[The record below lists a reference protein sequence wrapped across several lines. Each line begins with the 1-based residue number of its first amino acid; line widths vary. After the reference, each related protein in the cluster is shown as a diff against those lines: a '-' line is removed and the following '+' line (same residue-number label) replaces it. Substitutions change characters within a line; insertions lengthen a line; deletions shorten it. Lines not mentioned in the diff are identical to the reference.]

1 MKKLTQKLLRS
12 NLFCFCLALESAQKH
27 VKKNAPHLLIML
39 LFCIGSIAAFGQERK
54 ITGTVKD
61 SSGNSIA
68 GASVSVK
75 NFKYGVSTDGSGHFS
90 LSLPAGAKTLIISSV
105 GFDPKEVAIGS
116 GNEKEIL
123 LSTSRNSLQDVVV
136 VGFGKRADTKKLT
149 YAVSSVTGSEIAA
162 TNTPNPINALQGK
175 VPGLYMSSVA
185 GGPQTSSRILLRGI
199 TDIQPGANNQPLFVI
214 DGVLLQPEI
223 ASTGVVYGNDQDFGN
238 QLKNLNADDIESIS
252 VLKGSAATALYGSA
266 AQNGVILI
274 TSKKGSARKGL
285 GVSLTQQYSVE
296 KAYGGAKFQ
305 NEWGAG
311 SNPAYFDSHDTTS
324 NKIDDGSN
332 NATGGLVSFGHP
344 LDGSTVIGLD
354 GRTVK
359 WVPQPNNY
367 LDVYR
372 TGYTRNTNV
381 ALDGGNENTTY
392 RFSWTNMSSNG
403 ITPTNDFSRNN
414 FFLRATQKL
423 GKSID
428 VDAGINYGSSVV
440 DNPQAQNS
448 SSRSPFNA
456 FVYSATRD
464 YDTKYAL
471 ANLTDSVNGGVNRK
485 ETDTY
490 ANAGNGYSPVWFLY
504 KLYYWHTDQKDNT
517 LRGNLDITFHF
528 TPWLRLLVRGNL
540 LNTYTTYEEKYQ
552 GSDKGFLGQAG
563 YSDDFSDHYYI
574 DRKTFTSYRAQAL
587 LTADR
592 KLSKDLDGSF
602 TVGGEIYNYGTS
614 GENNT
619 INGLNVPGVFNLSN
633 YANKLNTGFGS
644 DPGNNYR
651 NVSFYG
657 FGDLSYKDQLF
668 FNFSERVEYSS
679 SLVFPNGTGNNV
691 YQYPSV
697 GLGWIMSKT
706 FNLPEYVSFAK
717 LRASYAQ
724 TGKDILP
731 WQISNDFRTYSY
743 NGTSSTGLPLYGFS
757 TNQIV
762 DPNIKPQR
770 TNEEEVGLNLQ
781 FLKNRIGIDV
791 AVFQKIT
798 SEQIATKTLA
808 PESGASGLLLNIGSI
823 RNRGIEI
830 SFTATPVRTRNFS
843 WNSIINFTK
852 YANKILSYSSTTP
865 YVSLDND
872 LRSEVR
878 AYVGGAYGDLYS
890 INAFTPYQAFDTAT
904 GKPMADPN
912 NGKHTIFNSGGY
924 WRYLPSGGGYVNGQY
939 YTNEAKKIGN
949 INPDFLWSWSN
960 TFNYKSFFAG
970 FMLDAR
976 VGGQLQ
982 SFTYKYGTGF
992 GDLTASE
999 FGRDKAHGG
1008 ITYTGQDANGIQ
1020 GTWNDG
1026 MLLDGVFEQ
1035 GMTANVNGTTVQ
1047 LGGMQFK
1054 DAVAKGY
1061 VQPIPAAQYYAQAYG
1076 SWSRGIADLTTFDDT
1091 WVSVREVSV
1100 GYNLPQSVTKK
1111 IKINNAKLSLVGRNL
1126 FYLYN
1131 GFGGINPEG
1140 IFNNRAS
1147 AGFEFG
1153 AGPSTRSIG
1162 VNLNANF

>member
-1 MKKLTQKLLRS
+1 MKKKANR
-12 NLFCFCLALESAQKH
+12 
-27 VKKNAPHLLIML
+27 LLIFL
-39 LFCIGSIAAFGQERK
+39 IFCTGSIAALAQERK

-61 SSGNSIA
+61 SVGYPIA

-75 NFKYGVSTDGSGHFS
+75 NFKSGAGTDATGHFK
-90 LSLPAGAKTLIISSV
+90 LTVPAGAKTIVISSV
-105 GFDPKEVAIGS
+105 GYDAKEVSIGAETDLTIS
-116 GNEKEIL
+116 
-123 LSTSRNSLQDVVV
+123 LSSSSNSLQDVVV
-136 VGFGKRADTKKLT
+136 VGFGKRVEAKKIS
-149 YAVSSVTGSEIAA
+149 YAVSSVAGADIAK

-175 VPGLYMSSVA
+175 VPGLYMSGVA
-185 GGPQTSSRILLRGI
+185 GGPQTTSRILLRGI
-199 TDIQPGANNQPLFVI
+199 SDIQPGANNQPLFVI
-214 DGVLLQPEI
+214 DGVLLQPGI
-223 ASTGVVYGNDQDFGN
+223 TNTGVVYGQDQDFGN
-238 QLKNLNADDIESIS
+238 QLKNLNADDIENIS

-274 TSKKGSARKGL
+274 TSKKGAARKGL
-285 GVSLTQQYSVE
+285 GVSLTQQYSIE

-305 NEWGAG
+305 NQWGAG
-311 SNPAYFDSHDTTS
+311 SNPAYFDSRNLNGNT
-324 NKIDDGSN
+324 IDNGDN
-332 NATGGLVSFGHP
+332 NASGGLISFGHP
-344 LDGSTVIGLD
+344 LDGSTVVGLD

-359 WVPQPNNY
+359 WSPQPNNY

-372 TGYTRNTNV
+372 TGFTRNTNV
-381 ALDGGNENTTY
+381 ALDGGNETTTY

-423 GKSID
+423 GKFID
-428 VDAGINYGSSVV
+428 VDAGINYGSSLV

-448 SSRSPFNA
+448 SSRSIFNA

-464 YDTKYAL
+464 YDSKYAL
-471 ANLTDSVNGGVNRK
+471 ANLADPIIGGVNK
-485 ETDTY
+485 AETDNY
-490 ANAGNGYSPVWFLY
+490 GNAGNGYSPVWFLY
-504 KLYYWHTDQKDNT
+504 KLYYWHTNQNENT
-517 LRGNLDITFHF
+517 LRGNLDLTFHF
-528 TPWLRLLVRGNL
+528 KPWLKLLLRGNL
-540 LNTYTTYEEKYQ
+540 LDTYTTYEEKYQ
-552 GSDKGFLGQAG
+552 GSGKGFLGQAG

-574 DRKTFTSYRAQAL
+574 DRKTFKSYRGQAL
-587 LTADR
+587 LTADK
-592 KLSKDLDGSF
+592 KLSKDMDGSF
-602 TVGGEIYNYGTS
+602 TLGGEIYNYGTY
-614 GENNT
+614 GENVS

-633 YANKLNTGFGS
+633 YANYNRTGFGS
-644 DPGNNYR
+644 DLGNNYR
-651 NVSFYG
+651 NVSFYA
-657 FGDLSYKDQLF
+657 FGDLGYKEQLF
-668 FNFSERVEYSS
+668 LNFSERVEYSS

-697 GLGWIMSKT
+697 GLAWLVSKT
-706 FNLPEYVSFAK
+706 FNLPEYISFAK

-724 TGKDILP
+724 TGKDLLP
-731 WQISNDFRTYSY
+731 WQISSNFRTYSY
-743 NGTSSTGLPLYGFS
+743 NGTNASGLPLYGFS
-757 TNQIV
+757 TNQII

-798 SEQIATKTLA
+798 NEQIATKTLA

-823 RNRGIEI
+823 RNRGLEI
-830 SFTATPVRTRNFS
+830 ALSTTPLRTRNFS
-843 WNSIINFTK
+843 WISIINFTK
-852 YANKILSYSSTTP
+852 YVNKILSYSTASP
-865 YVSLDND
+865 YVSLDGD

-878 AYVGGAYGDLYS
+878 AYVGAAYGDLYS
-890 INAFTPYQAFDTAT
+890 INAFTPYQAFDAN
-904 GKPMADPN
+904 GKPIADQN
-912 NGKHTIFNSGGY
+912 NGKHTIFNSSGY
-924 WRYLPSGGGYVNGQY
+924 WRYLPSGGGYVDGKY
-939 YTNEAKKIGN
+939 YNNEAKKIGN

-960 TFNYKSFFAG
+960 TFNYKSFVAG

-992 GDLTASE
+992 GDLTSSV

-1008 ITYTGQDANGIQ
+1008 ITYTGKDANGIQ

-1026 MLLDGVFEQ
+1026 MLLDGIFEQ
-1035 GMTANVNGTTVQ
+1035 GMTADVNGTTVE
-1047 LGGMQFK
+1047 LGGMLFK

-1061 VQPIPAAQYYAQAYG
+1061 VQPVPAAQYYAQAYG
-1076 SWSRGIADLTTFDDT
+1076 SWSRGIADLTTFDDS
-1091 WVSVREVSV
+1091 WVSLREVSM

-1111 IKINNAKLSLVGRNL
+1111 IKINNARLSLVGRNL
-1126 FYLYN
+1126 LYLYN
-1131 GFGGINPEG
+1131 SFGGINPEG

-1162 VNLNANF
+1162 INLYANF